1 MKRGSF
7 AADALGHRIRPG
19 TAEDLT
25 AIERIVRDAYAK
37 YVERIDKPPA
47 PMLDDYRQR
56 IRDHAAWVLE
66 QGDDVVA
73 VLVLLPEA
81 DHLLLDNIAVDP
93 EQQGEG
99 LGRALMDFAEM
110 EARRRGYDEIRLYTH
125 RTMTE
130 NIALYPRL
138 GYEETGRGAQ
148 AGYERVFFRKRLSS
162 PPSA

>member
-110 EARRRGYDEIRLYTH
+110 EARRRG
-125 RTMTE
+125 
-130 NIALYPRL
+130 
-138 GYEETGRGAQ
+138 
-148 AGYERVFFRKRLSS
+148 
-162 PPSA
+162 